1 SGADAARQIAVAAA
15 NRACGPRAQ
24 GGFRS
29 ERQQLLGLVGV
40 LGKKAMLPVA
50 VFCFSKK
57 RCDSCADALSSLDL
71 STGSEKAAVHAFV
84 ERCLARLK
92 EGDRQLPQI
101 LRLRDLMRRG
111 IAVHHAGLLPIMK
124 EVVEMLFC
132 QGYIKV
138 LFCTETFA
146 MGVNAPTRTVV
157 FHSLRKHD
165 GKNFR
170 YLLPGEYTQ
179 MAGRAGRRGL
189 DAVGHVLLV
198 CWDGRELYGESEL
211 RSMLTGRGVKL
222 ESQFRLTYGMI
233 LNLLR
238 VEDLKV
244 EDMLKR
250 SFAEFH
256 AQRAAPA
263 GAAELAAVEGELAA
277 AAAAPWPATA
287 LGCSREEVAEYV
299 DMCEQLEA
307 INAQLQ
313 DALIANKSFQQALVP
328 GRLVLYSNP
337 INGLTEPAVVLGD
350 APAPP
355 APLPSAS
362 HTLNTIKPASISV
375 STATTSSTGST
386 TVVGSTAPGVTSA
399 AASSDRRLYLL
410 VLHRPGSMDEQHERQ
425 AEQERRAREG
435 HAGGGGGALAGFGG
449 MTSLQSRKQQD
460 LDDMFSGMVKLGGGK
475 GGKGGG
481 GGGGGGFGGGGVGG
495 GGGPPRPLP
504 VPHYGCEAGLHYCV
518 VADWTRGMC
527 RPLRLVC
534 VFCFTQLWKRWI
546 GYGRHK
552 IA

>member
-1 SGADAARQIAVAAA
+1 MGSGGDTARDHIPSPLVSFLCVSGLIPGCRFSQSCPLPLFPAAVAAA

-198 CWDGRELYGESEL
+198 CWDGRELYGE
-211 RSMLTGRGVKL
+211 K
-222 ESQFRLTYGMI
+222 
-233 LNLLR
+233 
-238 VEDLKV
+238 
-244 EDMLKR
+244 
-250 SFAEFH
+250 
-256 AQRAAPA
+256 RAAVHA
-263 GAAELAAVEGELAA
+263 DG
-277 AAAAPWPATA
+277 
-287 LGCSREEVAEYV
+287 SR
-299 DMCEQLEA
+299 
-307 INAQLQ
+307 
-313 DALIANKSFQQALVP
+313 
-328 GRLVLYSNP
+328 
-337 INGLTEPAVVLGD
+337 
-350 APAPP
+350 
-355 APLPSAS
+355 
-362 HTLNTIKPASISV
+362 
-375 STATTSSTGST
+375 
-386 TVVGSTAPGVTSA
+386 
-399 AASSDRRLYLL
+399 
-410 VLHRPGSMDEQHERQ
+410 
-425 AEQERRAREG
+425 
-435 HAGGGGGALAGFGG
+435 GG
-449 MTSLQSRKQQD
+449 
-460 LDDMFSGMVKLGGGK
+460 
-475 GGKGGG
+475 
-481 GGGGGGFGGGGVGG
+481 
-495 GGGPPRPLP
+495 
-504 VPHYGCEAGLHYCV
+504 EAGE
-518 VADWTRGMC
+518 
-527 RPLRLVC
+527 P
-534 VFCFTQLWKRWI
+534 I
-546 GYGRHK
+546 
-552 IA
+552 